1 MMPSGAHG
9 NVESTLS
16 SSAPLPVSRL
26 PSALRSHWKLMI
38 PMLQAFTN
46 TNRVHTEHEDYAF
59 WNTVITYL
67 TDAFMKRPAS
77 VVPQPKLWV
86 LPKDVRMQL
95 KSKKH
100 KVALQLPVA
109 SLPPALTALARPESP
124 AATAADAGEQVTSN
138 TMMQLQLES
147 TSAPS
152 TSILGQPDVAPQP
165 SRSALPLE
173 DLEARLKSFQ
183 TLTNPPA
190 VPASIDLP
198 AQATRSDAEEMR
210 GSHITI
216 PRDEVFLLGDLSE
229 LEDSFLD
236 KSTSTTPTEK
246 TKGKKHVVS
255 DFGVVTP
262 IDRYPFT
269 AEQIAQKCADTRR
282 KLDEASRLPPD
293 AEDFIPYYRCET
305 EDYSSDDEEYESDDE
320 YVPEET
326 LDATPTPSDIRLRS
340 HTAAAQNANPTTSHA
355 PPQPHGPHVAAA
367 ATAPAQPDWLASDIG
382 SAGWLNSDKPY
393 AQVCNHKETFKRLK
407 FLVNFAVAMLW
418 EGKRS
423 ASRKLEEEAYRKKT
437 YWRFYKAMRSL
448 MIQALFVL
456 TTEACKQD
464 KVVCVAMVSDFW
476 SWNVFERIKGREV
489 RIDWLSYTPETAPIK
504 SCYPWSQPLQWGSPE
519 SDEAVIMMMH
529 EVNTLFPPLPTSL
542 SQPGSDANDP
552 ATATNPSEPSPQAP
566 ARPNSGAAPSRTTV
580 VAAQSAQASAPSDG
594 ATGQER
600 TEVSVDDASLEHAKD
615 RPTSSG
621 PAPRMQRPPLIGA
634 PAPSADVIM
643 SDAAL
648 SSNAAAIAGPEA
660 TAPAP
665 LSRVPWRGLR
675 RNDTEDTEPD
685 APRRPLPI
693 QANNPNDSG
702 VSRSLLHGH
711 RTMATLD
718 ALDAM
723 DINANGAVGS
733 SANALT
739 GNVSVQAPAAVVP
752 ATAAQASGSGN
763 APTNSGNPRKRSASA
778 SSDGEVDDRAQVAKK
793 VKRAPASIE
802 PSAEA
807 GPGPSTQ
814 ASRSRAPSKGK
825 KRKYNGAMA
834 QAYAQVHPRNEK
846 GHFVK
851 KQ

>member
-1 MMPSGAHG
+1 MTPLPGAGG
-9 NVESTLS
+9 NVESTLPS
-16 SSAPLPVSRL
+16 PAPPIVSRL
-26 PSALRSHWKLMI
+26 PSVLKSHWKLMI

-59 WNTVITYL
+59 WNSVITYL
-67 TDAFMKRPAS
+67 ADAFMVRPAS

-86 LPKDVRMQL
+86 LPEDVREL
-95 KSKKH
+95 LRSKKR
-100 KVALQLPVA
+100 KAALQRMAA
-109 SLPPALTALARPESP
+109 SLPQ
-124 AATAADAGEQVTSN
+124 AATAFARLDSPAGGTVADAGEQIISN
-138 TMMQLQLES
+138 RITQSQPES
-147 TSAPS
+147 LSAPS
-152 TSILGQPDVAPQP
+152 MSMLEQQPDVAPMP
-165 SRSALPLE
+165 WRSALPLD
-173 DLEARLKSFQ
+173 DLEVRLDSYS
-183 TLTNPPA
+183 
-190 VPASIDLP
+190 SI
-198 AQATRSDAEEMR
+198 AQAAPEVMRSDAE
-210 GSHITI
+210 GALGNQGII
-216 PRDEVFLLGDLSE
+216 PQNAILPQGDWSE

-393 AQVCNHKETFKRLK
+393 AQVCNHKETFKKLK

-476 SWNVFERIKGREV
+476 SWNVFERIKGRE
-489 RIDWLSYTPETAPIK
+489 RLRPSKAAIRGLSP
-504 SCYPWSQPLQWGSPE
+504 SNGGSPE

-552 ATATNPSEPSPQAP
+552 ATATNLSDSEPSPQAR
-566 ARPNSGAAPSRTTV
+566 AQQKSGAALSSTPV
-580 VAAQSAQASAPSDG
+580 VAAQSAQASAPSED

-600 TEVSVDDASLEHAKD
+600 TKVSVDDASLEHAKN
-615 RPTSSG
+615 RPSTSGS
-621 PAPRMQRPPLIGA
+621 APEMQRPPLTGA
-634 PAPSADVIM
+634 PAPSVDVTM

-648 SSNAAAIAGPEA
+648 SSNAATVAGTEA
-660 TAPAP
+660 TAPAHP
-665 LSRVPWRGLR
+665 SRASWRGLR

-685 APRRPLPI
+685 IARRPLPI

-723 DINANGAVGS
+723 DINANDAVGS
-733 SANALT
+733 SANALA
-739 GNVSVQAPAAVVP
+739 GNGSIQAPAAVVP
-752 ATAAQASGSGN
+752 ATVAQPSGSGN

-778 SSDGEVDDRAQVAKK
+778 SSDGEDDDRAQVTKK

-814 ASRSRAPSKGK
+814 ASRSRARSKGK